1 MIGSYTQTKAVRET
15 RRALAENVQAAN
27 KRTPREQLAHLDE
40 HGFTATK
47 ERAKLALKLKKEAEA
62 HVAHKKEKKNG

>member
-1 MIGSYTQTKAVRET
+1 MIGSYTQTKAVQET
-15 RRALAENVQAAN
+15 RRMLAEKVQAAN

-47 ERAKLALKLKKEAEA
+47 ERAKIALKLKKEAEA
-62 HVAHKKEKKNG
+62 HLAHKKNK